1 MQAIRLHFTTPLH
14 LGGARADYDTSE
26 TVLHSDTL
34 YAAIFYAWKK
44 LGLDHLIPKTA
55 DDDFGFSVSSTFP
68 FYQKSQKANTIYFL
82 PRPMIDLYHHAP
94 FHRHKELKKIE
105 YVELSLYRKLF
116 FDGDINRD
124 LSKYIRG
131 SFLAEKDIPGD
142 FISKGI
148 TPRVSVPRLGE
159 PGDAKPY
166 YIERIFFKGRSG
178 FYFLAFFHS
187 EELKSAVESAI
198 RFLQDEGLGTDRH
211 VGNGLFEYEIEDFDL
226 HAPDYS
232 EYCTN
237 LSLFCPRDENSL
249 QEMIKNNARFD
260 IIKRGGWITSQP
272 YKTYRKKSIHMFR
285 EASVFNVP
293 NDSVFDQNGVF
304 FSGKTVD
311 LKPELPTSMNQVDH
325 PVWRV
330 GKSIFIPVTI

>member
-1 MQAIRLHFTTPLH
+1 MQAIRLHFTSPLH

-55 DDDFGFSVSSTFP
+55 EDDYGFLVSSMFP
-68 FYQKSQKANTIYFL
+68 FYQENKDSAKVYFL

-94 FHRHKELKKIE
+94 FHRHKALKKIE

-116 FDGDINRD
+116 FEGKINRD
-124 LSKYIRG
+124 LSDYIRG
-131 SFLAEKDIPGD
+131 TFLSEKDIPED
-142 FISKGI
+142 FISKGV

-166 YIERIFFKGRSG
+166 YIERIFFKDSSG
-178 FYFLAFFHS
+178 LYFLAYFSS
-187 EELKSAVESAI
+187 EDKKNAVEAAI

-211 VGNGLFEYEIEDFDL
+211 VGNGLFEYKTEDFDL
-226 HAPDYS
+226 QAPGFS
-232 EYCTN
+232 KHCTN
-237 LSLFCPRDENSL
+237 LSLFCPNDTNSL
-249 QEMIKNNARFD
+249 QAMIQNNARFE
-260 IIKRGGWITSQP
+260 IVRRGGWITSQP
-272 YKTYRKKSIHMFR
+272 YKTYRKKSIQMFR
-285 EASVFNVP
+285 EASVFSIP
-293 NDSVFDQNGVF
+293 DHSVIDDKGIFCM
-304 FSGKTVD
+304 GKTVD
-311 LKPELPTSMNQVDH
+311 LKPELPETMKQVEH

-330 GKSIFIPVTI
+330 GKSIFIPVTV